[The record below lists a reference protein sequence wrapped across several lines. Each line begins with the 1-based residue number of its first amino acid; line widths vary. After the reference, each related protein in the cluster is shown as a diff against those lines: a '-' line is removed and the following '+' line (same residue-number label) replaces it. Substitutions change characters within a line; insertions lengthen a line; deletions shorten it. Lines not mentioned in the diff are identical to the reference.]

1 MYEYRARIT
10 RVIDGDTVEA
20 EIDLG
25 FHVTLTVTLR
35 LAGINAP
42 ETRGK
47 ERPRGLAAT
56 RYLESLLDD
65 LAGDMRVLTVRTR
78 KDVTEKYGRYLA
90 FRLFTSQV
98 DADRKAHLVRLEGG
112 PAGKALTL
120 FLDETDL
127 GLPSPNVWK
136 QYRVRLDPS
145 ARWKLATGKG
155 HRPATQAEIR
165 TVLANVTALRIA
177 GEFSSG
183 KNEGRLDYVVFGA
196 EE

>member
-25 FHVTLTVTLR
+25 FHVAISVTLR

-42 ETRGK
+42 EIRGA

-65 LAGDMRVLTVRTR
+65 LAGDTRELTVRTQ

-90 FRLFTSQV
+90 
-98 DADRKAHLVRLEGG
+98 
-112 PAGKALTL
+112 
-120 FLDETDL
+120 DL
-127 GLPSPNVWK
+127 
-136 QYRVRLDPS
+136 
-145 ARWKLATGKG
+145 
-155 HRPATQAEIR
+155 
-165 TVLANVTALRIA
+165 IA
-177 GEFSSG
+177 GEVNLNHALVAAG
-183 KNEGRLDYVVFGA
+183 HAVPAKY
-196 EE
+196 